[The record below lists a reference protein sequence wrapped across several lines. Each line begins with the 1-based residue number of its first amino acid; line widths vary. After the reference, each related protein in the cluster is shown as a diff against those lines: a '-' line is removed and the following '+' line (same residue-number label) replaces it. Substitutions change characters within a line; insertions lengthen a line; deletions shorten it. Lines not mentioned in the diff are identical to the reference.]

1 MKFSALLIFI
11 FNLISLHVF
20 SQVETKEFFDEKDK
34 LFFNGTG
41 FSKFDNLNGN
51 LAWGE
56 SYMLMSYF
64 SMYESTGDISYL
76 KKIAKRSYLLIEKN
90 DLNVQK
96 KDFRG
101 DLRPLWL
108 STRYSKNEEPIA
120 WVVHTGMITYP
131 ILLFCH
137 EILRNQNLH
146 QENGI
151 NEKSLLK
158 DAKILLKQVQ
168 IILDSHDDEWNN
180 VIGNYV
186 FSQDFPLEAN
196 ILIGEVLPFNMFSA
210 MGRSQLMMYKIT
222 GEDKYKIKTVLM
234 AEYFKNELQLHDGS
248 YIWQY
253 HPKVNRYEDI
263 SHGQIEVQFAYLC
276 FKEGIVFTRRDM
288 KRFSNT
294 FLNNIYIEKGK
305 VADRIFYSIE
315 ETVKFNNY
323 LNAVSGWMFLSEFN
337 SKIFPLV
344 SEIIDYQVD
353 QNNVISNGN
362 LFFGIAERGKYENN
376 LTLKI
381 SFFQKLRL
389 FIINL

>member
-1 MKFSALLIFI
+1 MKFSVLLIFI
-11 FNLISLHVF
+11 FNSISLYVF
-20 SQVETKEFFDEKDK
+20 CQVETKKMFDEKDE
-34 LFFNGTG
+34 LFYNGTG

-64 SMYESTGDISYL
+64 SMYEATGDIFYL

-101 DLRPLWL
+101 DIRPLWL
-108 STRYSKNEEPIA
+108 STKYSENEEPIA

-137 EILRNQNLH
+137 EVLKNQNLH
-146 QENGI
+146 QENGT
-151 NEKSLLK
+151 NEESLLE
-158 DAKILLKQVQ
+158 DAKRLFKEVKLILN
-168 IILDSHDDEWNN
+168 SHDEEWNN
-180 VIGNYV
+180 VVGNYM
-186 FSQDFPLEAN
+186 FPKDFPLEAE
-196 ILIGEVLPFNMFSA
+196 ILIGEVLPFNMFAA

-234 AEYFKNELQLHDGS
+234 AEYFKNELQLIDGS
-248 YIWQY
+248 YVWKY

-305 VADRIFYSIE
+305 VADRIFYTSE
-315 ETVKFNNY
+315 ETPKFNNY

-344 SEIIDYQVD
+344 SEIIDYQVNK
-353 QNNVISNGN
+353 NNVISNGN
-362 LFFGIAERGKYENN
+362 LFFGMAERGKYENIIITKYS
-376 LTLKI
+376 L
-381 SFFQKLRL
+381 FQKLRL
-389 FIINL
+389 FFTNI